1 MTLTCYVWNWTY
13 TICHFFFNIRII
25 SLSSLNLLPITCLI
39 RWKQSIFEHFSLFI
53 FSLLSYLPRKS
64 KIISQQVENRLKFK
78 LLKNRQIRF
87 PFALMRPSNT
97 SLKEIKCL
105 GLPILH
111 TGGSISPT
119 NVQSNSEKLI
129 EQKGAVL
136 FCFLLLFIFII

>member
-1 MTLTCYVWNWTY
+1 MLRLKLNIYNFSFFLTFELFRCLRLTFCLLRVWFVESNQFLNIFLFSFFPY
-13 TICHFFFNIRII
+13 FLIC
-25 SLSSLNLLPITCLI
+25 
-39 RWKQSIFEHFSLFI
+39 QE
-53 FSLLSYLPRKS
+53 KS

-111 TGGSISPT
+111 TVGSISPT